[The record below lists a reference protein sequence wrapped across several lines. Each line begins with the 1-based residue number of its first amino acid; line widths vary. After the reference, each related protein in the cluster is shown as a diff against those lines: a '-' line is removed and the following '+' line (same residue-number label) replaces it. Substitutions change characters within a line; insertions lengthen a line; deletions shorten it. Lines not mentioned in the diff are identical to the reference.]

1 MPKAVIL
8 KLTAIMLFTAVGAQ
22 ASEVATRPSPA
33 PPPTPLRFETL
44 SVEEMEALSGGSGVN
59 VNAMTTQ
66 QLTGS
71 SSGNT
76 VTAETITSGSVTF
89 SQDALNG
96 FNGVGNFVINTG
108 ANNTLQG
115 AINLSIVTAPG
126 L

>member
-1 MPKAVIL
+1 MLRAAIL
-8 KLTAIMLFTAVGAQ
+8 KTAAVLLFAAAGAE
-22 ASEVATRPSPA
+22 ASEVPAAPPQRPA
-33 PPPTPLRFETL
+33 PLQVEVL
-44 SVEEMEALSGGSGVN
+44 SVEEMDALSGGFGVN
-59 VNAMTTQ
+59 VDVMTAQ

-71 SSGNT
+71 TSGNT
-76 VTAETITSGSVTF
+76 IIAETVTSGSVNF

-115 AINLSIVTAPG
+115 AINLTIVTAPG